1 MARLRARFGGER
13 LRDRVPALWRF
24 GWRGWLL
31 PVALLLTAAEQIYLI
46 EGDPTWG
53 TWLIPLIAIPC
64 LVAAVVLFGARLF
77 AHLKPSGWQ
86 FPAIRLNRRVLATT
100 LCVGLAA
107 LLLTPAVW
115 SAIPGLQNITQDL
128 PIAGTD
134 QQGAGGGATTIN
146 VDTALISYLEAHQ
159 GSTKYLVAVSS
170 ANQASSIILATNKPV
185 MALGG
190 FSGSDPILTTSQL
203 AALVANNTVRYF
215 LLGGGR
221 FGGGGGGPGGGQS
234 SLTSWVTSNCTAVS
248 SSDAGTSGLYYCSGS

>member
-1 MARLRARFGGER
+1 MLSGSGCPLWRALVCPSEA
-13 LRDRVPALWRF
+13 LRVPISRHSAESAGAGDDALR
-24 GWRGWLL
+24 
-31 PVALLLTAAEQIYLI
+31 
-46 EGDPTWG
+46 
-53 TWLIPLIAIPC
+53 
-64 LVAAVVLFGARLF
+64 
-77 AHLKPSGWQ
+77 
-86 FPAIRLNRRVLATT
+86 
-100 LCVGLAA
+100 GLAA

-134 QQGAGGGATTIN
+134 QQGASGGATTIN
-146 VDTALISYLEAHQ
+146 VDTALVSYLEAHQ

-215 LLGGGR
+215 LLGERWPFWRWRRWPRRRAEQPDKLGDVELHGG
-221 FGGGGGGPGGGQS
+221 FGEPG
-234 SLTSWVTSNCTAVS
+234 A
-248 SSDAGTSGLYYCSGS
+248 SGLYYCSGS